1 MGSTV
6 TGVTSDA
13 ATATLQRRPLP
24 LKGTRRRQLI
34 LAAGSDRGATAF
46 VLVWVMLSDLG
57 F

>member
-34 LAAGSDRGATAF
+34 LAAGSDRGAAAF